1 MMTSQEHAF
10 RPRLAL
16 GVFGALVVLTL
27 LTVFLSGI
35 NDSEAV
41 AVLIAMIV
49 ASMKAS
55 LVLVF
60 FMHLNH
66 EPLIF
71 KIFLGIAFFTL
82 LIIFVLT
89 FSDYVF
95 RGIA

>member
-1 MMTSQEHAF
+1 MTTQANTFS
-10 RPRLAL
+10 PRLPL
-16 GVFGALVVLTL
+16 IIFGALVLLTL
-27 LTVFLSGI
+27 LTVLLSGI
-35 NDSEAV
+35 TESATG
-41 AVLIAMIV
+41 AIIIAMLV
-49 ASMKAS
+49 AATKAS
-55 LVLVF
+55 LVLIF

-82 LIIFVLT
+82 FVIFVLT